1 MPEITKDVFVAA
13 FQDADG
19 LDDLL
24 KKSGGHYIFEK
35 DSPNFIKTVVEGVV
49 KYQLKG
55 ASNYHGIR
63 ALTINKWQKLLREVN
78 THFLGKL
85 SGSSSKKQ
93 TYKTD
98 AAALHN
104 AWSHKLKMTKQ
115 KEWRSLSKESSEQ
128 RGD

>member
-24 KKSGGHYIFEK
+24 KKSGEHFIFEK
-35 DSPNFIKTVVEGVV
+35 DSPNFIKKVVEGVV
-49 KYQLKG
+49 KYQLEG

-63 ALTINKWQKLLREVN
+63 ALTINKCQKLLREVN

-104 AWSHKLKMTKQ
+104 AWSHKLKMTKPKQ
-115 KEWRSLSKESSEQ
+115 HRSLSK
-128 RGD
+128 RMAFM